1 MKIPFFNYQKL
12 YVKNKEAIEEAFFSV
27 MERGAFILQ
36 SDLED
41 FESALAKYTGAQYA
55 FGVANGTDA
64 LWLSMLAAGLKPG
77 DEVLMPSHTYI
88 ATPGAARFIGLKPVL
103 VECGADHLMDP
114 NDLQKQITNRTKAI
128 IPVQLN
134 GRTCNMADIIN
145 YSDEND
151 LLIIEDAAQG
161 IGSKFNNQM
170 AGTFGIA
177 GTYSFYPAKT
187 LGCYGDGGAVGTNDT
202 KIADAIYELRDHGRA
217 KNGNYNR
224 WGINSRL
231 DNIQAAILLSKL
243 KTLDDEIS
251 RRREIAN
258 RYINGLGDIAD
269 LTLPPGPNDN
279 KNYFDTF
286 QNFEIESG
294 ERDKL
299 KKYLSNQGIGT
310 IVQWGGKAVHQ
321 IKCLGFDIHLPFTDK
336 VFQRCLLLPMNTTL
350 SDDEINY
357 VIENIRSFYKFN

>member
-1 MKIPFFNYQKL
+1 MKVPFFNYQQL
-12 YVKNKEAIEEAFFSV
+12 YLKDKKAVNKAFFSV

-36 SDLED
+36 SDLAN
-41 FESALAKYTGAQYA
+41 FESALADYTGVKYA

-88 ATPGAARFIGLKPVL
+88 ATPGAANFIGLKPVL
-103 VECGADHLMDP
+103 VECGNDHLMNP
-114 NDLQKQITNRTKAI
+114 NNLNERLTSKTKAI

-134 GRTCNMADIIN
+134 GRTCNMDYI
-145 YSDEND
+145 SDFAEKHE

-161 IGSKFNNQM
+161 LGSKFNNQM

-187 LGCYGDGGAVGTNDT
+187 LGCFGDGGAVVTNET
-202 KIADAIYELRDHGRA
+202 NIAQSIYELRDHGRDI
-217 KNGNYNR
+217 NGEYKR

-231 DNIQAAILLSKL
+231 DNLHAAILSSKL
-243 KTLDDEIS
+243 KILDDEIS
-251 RRREIAN
+251 RRREIAGI
-258 RYINGLGDIAD
+258 YIKGLSDISNM
-269 LTLPPGPNDN
+269 LLPPGPNDDE
-279 KNYFDTF
+279 NYFDTF
-286 QNFEIESG
+286 QNFEIEC
-294 ERDKL
+294 RDRDGL
-299 KKYLSNQGIGT
+299 RNYLAEHGVGT

-321 IKCLGFDIHLPFTDK
+321 IECLEFDTHLPFTDR

-350 SDDEINY
+350 TDEEVNY
-357 VIENIRSFYKFN
+357 VIEMIRSFYNND

>member
-1 MKIPFFNYQKL
+1 
-12 YVKNKEAIEEAFFSV
+12 
-27 MERGAFILQ
+27 
-36 SDLED
+36 
-41 FESALAKYTGAQYA
+41 
-55 FGVANGTDA
+55 
-64 LWLSMLAAGLKPG
+64 
-77 DEVLMPSHTYI
+77 
-88 ATPGAARFIGLKPVL
+88 
-103 VECGADHLMDP
+103 
-114 NDLQKQITNRTKAI
+114 
-128 IPVQLN
+128 
-134 GRTCNMADIIN
+134 MADIIN

-187 LGCYGDGGAVGTNDT
+187 LGCYGDGGAIVTNDT

-217 KNGNYNR
+217 KNGDYNR

-231 DNIQAAILLSKL
+231 DNIQAAILLLKL

-258 RYINGLGDIAD
+258 RYINGLDDIAD